1 MENTRQNK
9 IARLVQRA
17 LGEIFQIESRNIFFG
32 AMISVTKVNVTRDLS
47 LARNY
52 ISIFA
57 TDKTKEVVFEQV
69 ITNKSYLRK
78 LLGQKIGKQVRA
90 IPDIDFFI
98 DDSLD
103 YIENIEKLLKE

>member
-9 IARLVQRA
+9 ISRLVQRS
-17 LGEIFQIESRNIFFG
+17 LSEIFRAESRNMFDG

-52 ISIFA
+52 ISIFS
-57 TDKTKEVVFEQV
+57 TKKSKEEIFEQLM
-69 ITNKSYLRK
+69 TNKSYIRK
-78 LLGQKIGKQVRA
+78 LLGQAIGKQVRVV
-90 IPDIDFFI
+90 PDIDFFI